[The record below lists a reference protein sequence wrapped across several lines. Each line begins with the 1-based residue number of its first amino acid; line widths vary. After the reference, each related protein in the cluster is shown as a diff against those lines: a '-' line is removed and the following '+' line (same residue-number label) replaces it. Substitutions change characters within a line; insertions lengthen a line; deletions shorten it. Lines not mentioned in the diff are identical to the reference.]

1 MIEIKQLRFVSAQSL
16 VAQPHRNVPV
26 QFPTATNL
34 SKQEVCS

>member
-1 MIEIKQLRFVSAQSL
+1 MIGIRHLRLATARPR
-16 VAQPHRNVPV
+16 VAQPDRYVPV